1 MTAPEDNQIPE
12 SQLSPEAVAQ
22 QRLID
27 LGLAKTETADD
38 SYRWSIDWIAMTDA
52 VKVIRNHASRL
63 PVDIQADL
71 ELKFFKLCK
80 DMDSFTNM
88 WSPAMRE
95 AAKRQLLSEE
105 EEQKRHKQ
113 ALTERMQAIKAAEQ
127 LDMIMDTDP
136 PPEAATAPGS
146 VPIASRED
154 LTNMALQLQVQIK
167 RLESKIYELEEKI
180 NVIHNRRSN

>member
-95 AAKRQLLSEE
+95 VAKRQLISEE
-105 EEQKRHKQ
+105 EEQKRLKQ
-113 ALTERMQAIKAAEQ
+113 AKAEALQKLKAAEQ
-127 LDMIMDTDP
+127 LDLIIEQDSNP
-136 PPEAATAPGS
+136 PPDDAAKTQ
-146 VPIASRED
+146 VPSRED
-154 LTNMALQLQVQIK
+154 IWNAMLQLQYQINK
-167 RLESKIYELEEKI
+167 LDDRIYLLEEK
-180 NVIHNRRSN
+180 RK